1 MSCPSTRDTDAYGIP
16 ERPIDPDPDQD
27 RDEELDRRH
36 EDAAIDHIEA
46 AKDAAGDG
54 KISAPTYNGWKNYE
68 TWNVALWIGN
78 DQALYESAK
87 EAGTYTRFRDLFRD
101 YDTRDRAQDHTRQS
115 TAFRISIETPDGVA
129 WNDSGLDIDAL
140 DEMIAEL

>member
-1 MSCPSTRDTDAYGIP
+1 MTDT
-16 ERPIDPDPDQD
+16 
-27 RDEELDRRH
+27 
-36 EDAAIDHIEA
+36 
-46 AKDAAGDG
+46 
-54 KISAPTYNGWKNYE
+54 TYNGWANYE

-78 DQALYESAK
+78 DEGLYESAK
-87 EAGTYTRFRDLFRD
+87 GAGTYTRFRDLFRD
-101 YDTRDRAQDHTRQS
+101 DDTRDQG